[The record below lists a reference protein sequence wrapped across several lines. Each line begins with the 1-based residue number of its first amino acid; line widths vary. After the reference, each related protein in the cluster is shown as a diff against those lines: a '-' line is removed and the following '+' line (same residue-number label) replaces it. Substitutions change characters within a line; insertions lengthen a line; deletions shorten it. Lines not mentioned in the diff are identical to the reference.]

1 MKYYATIT
9 HSLGQFEIG
18 GTKASLIRDLKAMRR
33 SKKIDGLE
41 SIRIYAVDLKTGARR
56 KYRRRKKPQ
65 FGRRRDCD

>member
-41 SIRIYAVDLKTGARR
+41 SIRIYAVDLKTGARAEASPEEEAAIW
-56 KYRRRKKPQ
+56 KEA
-65 FGRRRDCD
+65 GL

>member
-18 GTKASLIRDLKAMRR
+18 GTKASLIRDLKTMRR

-41 SIRIYAVDLKTGARR
+41 SIRIYAVDLKTGAWSEVSPEEEAAIW
-56 KYRRRKKPQ
+56 KEA
-65 FGRRRDCD
+65 GL

>member
-41 SIRIYAVDLKTGARR
+41 SIRIYAVDLKNGARAEVSPEEEAAIW
-56 KYRRRKKPQ
+56 KEA
-65 FGRRRDCD
+65 GL

>member
-18 GTKASLIRDLKAMRR
+18 GTKASLIRDLKTMRR

-41 SIRIYAVDLKTGARR
+41 SIRIYTVDLKTGARAEVSPEEEAAIW
-56 KYRRRKKPQ
+56 KEA
-65 FGRRRDCD
+65 GL

>member
-41 SIRIYAVDLKTGARR
+41 NIRIYAVDLKTGARAEVSPEEEAAIW
-56 KYRRRKKPQ
+56 KEA
-65 FGRRRDCD
+65 GL

>member
-41 SIRIYAVDLKTGARR
+41 SIRIYAVDLKTGAWAEVSPEEEAAIW
-56 KYRRRKKPQ
+56 KEA
-65 FGRRRDCD
+65 GL

>member
-18 GTKASLIRDLKAMRR
+18 GTKASLIRDLKTMRR

-41 SIRIYAVDLKTGARR
+41 SIRIYAVDLKTGARVEVSQEEEAAIW
-56 KYRRRKKPQ
+56 KEA
-65 FGRRRDCD
+65 GL

>member
-41 SIRIYAVDLKTGARR
+41 SIRVYAVALKTGARAEVSSEEEAAIW
-56 KYRRRKKPQ
+56 KEA
-65 FGRRRDCD
+65 GL

>member
-18 GTKASLIRDLKAMRR
+18 GTKASLIRDIKTLRR

-41 SIRIYAVDLKTGARR
+41 SIRIYVVDLETGARMEVSPEEEDAIW
-56 KYRRRKKPQ
+56 KEAGQ
-65 FGRRRDCD
+65 

>member
-41 SIRIYAVDLKTGARR
+41 SIRIYAVDLKTGAREEVSPEEEAAIW
-56 KYRRRKKPQ
+56 KEV
-65 FGRRRDCD
+65 GL

>member
-18 GTKASLIRDLKAMRR
+18 GTKASLIRDLKTMRR

-41 SIRIYAVDLKTGARR
+41 SIRIYAVDLKTGERAEVSPEEEAAIW
-56 KYRRRKKPQ
+56 KEA
-65 FGRRRDCD
+65 GL

>member
-18 GTKASLIRDLKAMRR
+18 GTKASLIRDLKTMRR

-41 SIRIYAVDLKTGARR
+41 SIHIYAVDLKTGARAGVSPEEEATIW
-56 KYRRRKKPQ
+56 KEA
-65 FGRRRDCD
+65 GL